1 MRPTIPVLRDWHP
14 DVLTAAGTQLDGMTQ
29 TFDTQMQAMVRQVD
43 ATQEHWKGEGA
54 AAAAARSMGEQ
65 AAANHV
71 SAAILGIIDAL
82 NAGAPDIASAQ
93 QHALGLVDDAVATG
107 CSVADDGTVTAPAAA
122 AAGKSLPGILL
133 GSDQAVRQEVLNT
146 DARNRAADL
155 SRALDAVAAAD
166 GRLAAALN
174 RGLDAL
180 ASAAQSPPGGGAL
193 SPQAQ
198 AIVDGKAQLPRDPVE
213 LKAFWDTLSPA
224 DKDALY
230 NHDHSLGNHDGIPVA
245 DRDHYNRQHLAELQ
259 STGHDALT
267 QATAEHPD
275 WADGHNIPHRPGGGP
290 NAPDPTPAQ
299 MQAYTEYDTWKRR
312 YDAAETQSA
321 GYDAVSKGVGGGP
334 QAQPPKY
341 LMGIDEKGRGIIAT
355 GNPDT
360 AQNVATFVPG
370 TGSKLS
376 GIQGDLERSGAM
388 RTAARNAGQP
398 STAVVTWYGYNAPP
412 GLTDA
417 MQDKYADAGAPNL
430 DHFQDGLRATH
441 DGPRSH
447 NVVVGH
453 SYGTTVIGDA
463 AIHGRSLNADDVVF
477 VGSPGTMT
485 NHASDLSL
493 TGTDPSQNGNHVFT
507 TKAQHDPVP
516 LYGQITHGFGKD
528 PAEYGYGGVNFESA
542 PGKAG
547 PWYELGWNPDV
558 HSQYW
563 DQGNPSLTNMGDVI
577 AGHPELVR

>member
-14 DVLTAAGTQLDGMTQ
+14 DVLSAAGTQLDGMTQ

-93 QHALGLVDDAVATG
+93 QHALGVVDDAVATG

-122 AAGKSLPGILL
+122 AASKSLPGILL

-146 DARNRAADL
+146 DARHRAADL

-174 RGLDAL
+174 KGLDAL

-230 NHDHSLGNHDGIPVA
+230 NYDHNLGNHDGIPVA

-275 WADGHNIPHRPGGGP
+275 WADGHNIPHRPGA
-290 NAPDPTPAQ
+290 APTHRAPLLPRCRPTPNTTPGNAVMTQ
-299 MQAYTEYDTWKRR
+299 PRR
-312 YDAAETQSA
+312 SLPVTTRSA
-321 GYDAVSKGVGGGP
+321 RAWV
-334 QAQPPKY
+334 
-341 LMGIDEKGRGIIAT
+341 
-355 GNPDT
+355 
-360 AQNVATFVPG
+360 
-370 TGSKLS
+370 
-376 GIQGDLERSGAM
+376 
-388 RTAARNAGQP
+388 AARKP
-398 STAVVTWYGYNAPP
+398 S
-412 GLTDA
+412 
-417 MQDKYADAGAPNL
+417 
-430 DHFQDGLRATH
+430 H
-441 DGPRSH
+441 RS
-447 NVVVGH
+447 
-453 SYGTTVIGDA
+453 T
-463 AIHGRSLNADDVVF
+463 
-477 VGSPGTMT
+477 
-485 NHASDLSL
+485 
-493 TGTDPSQNGNHVFT
+493 
-507 TKAQHDPVP
+507 
-516 LYGQITHGFGKD
+516 
-528 PAEYGYGGVNFESA
+528 
-542 PGKAG
+542 
-547 PWYELGWNPDV
+547 
-558 HSQYW
+558 
-563 DQGNPSLTNMGDVI
+563 
-577 AGHPELVR
+577 

>member
-1 MRPTIPVLRDWHP
+1 MRPTIPVLRGWYP

-93 QHALGLVDDAVATG
+93 QHALGVVDDAVATG

-122 AAGKSLPGILL
+122 ASKSLPGILL

-155 SRALDAVAAAD
+155 SRALDAVDAAD

-180 ASAAQSPPGGGAL
+180 ASAAQSPSGGGAL

-230 NHDHSLGNHDGIPVA
+230 NYDHNLGNHDGIPVA

-290 NAPDPTPAQ
+290 NAPGPTPAQ
-299 MQAYTEYDTWKRR
+299 MQAYTEYDTWKPVMTQPRR
-312 YDAAETQSA
+312 SLPVTTRSA
-321 GYDAVSKGVGGGP
+321 RAWV
-334 QAQPPKY
+334 
-341 LMGIDEKGRGIIAT
+341 
-355 GNPDT
+355 
-360 AQNVATFVPG
+360 
-370 TGSKLS
+370 
-376 GIQGDLERSGAM
+376 
-388 RTAARNAGQP
+388 AARKPNHR
-398 STAVVTWYGYNAPP
+398 ST
-412 GLTDA
+412 
-417 MQDKYADAGAPNL
+417 
-430 DHFQDGLRATH
+430 
-441 DGPRSH
+441 
-447 NVVVGH
+447 
-453 SYGTTVIGDA
+453 
-463 AIHGRSLNADDVVF
+463 
-477 VGSPGTMT
+477 
-485 NHASDLSL
+485 
-493 TGTDPSQNGNHVFT
+493 
-507 TKAQHDPVP
+507 
-516 LYGQITHGFGKD
+516 
-528 PAEYGYGGVNFESA
+528 
-542 PGKAG
+542 
-547 PWYELGWNPDV
+547 
-558 HSQYW
+558 
-563 DQGNPSLTNMGDVI
+563 
-577 AGHPELVR
+577 

>member
-14 DVLTAAGTQLDGMTQ
+14 DVLTAAGAQLDGMTQ
-29 TFDTQMQAMVRQVD
+29 TFHTQMQTMVRQVD
-43 ATQEHWKGEGA
+43 ATQEHWQGEEA
-54 AAAAARSMGEQ
+54 AAAAARTMGEQ

-71 SAAILGIIDAL
+71 STAILGIIDAL
-82 NAGAPDIASAQ
+82 NAGAPDIAAAQ

-122 AAGKSLPGILL
+122 AAASKSLPGILL
-133 GSDQAVRQEVLNT
+133 GSDQAVLQEALNT
-146 DARNRAADL
+146 DARHRAADL
-155 SRALDAVAAAD
+155 GRALDAVAAAD
-166 GRLAAALN
+166 GRLAAALS
-174 RGLDAL
+174 RGLGVL
-180 ASAAQSPPGGGAL
+180 ASAAQSPPGAGAL

-213 LKAFWDTLSPA
+213 LKAFWDTLNPA

-230 NHDHSLGNHDGIPVA
+230 NYDHNLGNHDGIPVA

-259 STGHDALT
+259 SSGHDALT
-267 QATAEHPD
+267 HATAQHPD

-299 MQAYTEYDTWKRR
+299 MQAYAEYDTWKRR
-312 YDAAETQSA
+312 YDAAETESA
-321 GYDAVSKGVGGGP
+321 GYDAVSKGVGSGP
-334 QAQPPKY
+334 QAQPSKY
-341 LMGIDEKGRGIIAT
+341 LMGIDDKGRGIIAT

-360 AQNVATFVPG
+360 AKNVATFVPG
-370 TGSKLS
+370 TGSS
-376 GIQGDLERSGAM
+376 E
-388 RTAARNAGQP
+388 P

-417 MQDKYADAGAPNL
+417 MQDKYADAGAPDL

-463 AIHGRSLNADDVVF
+463 AIHGRNLNADDVVF
-477 VGSPGTMT
+477 VASPGTMT

-493 TGTDPSQNGNHVFT
+493 SWSNEH
-507 TKAQHDPVP
+507 
-516 LYGQITHGFGKD
+516 I
-528 PAEYGYGGVNFESA
+528 A
-542 PGKAG
+542 PGH
-547 PWYELGWNPDV
+547 Y
-558 HSQYW
+558 
-563 DQGNPSLTNMGDVI
+563 
-577 AGHPELVR
+577 